1 MLPGRPVAF
10 DASGPSRGSYET
22 YSRGHGETPPP
33 RRKAYKHPREPQGM
47 TIPLFIGGLGPPE
60 LLLIAGVLILLFG
73 ASKLPKLARSMG
85 SATGEFK
92 KGRQEVEE
100 ELEEI
105 KEGPSATDGEPAAT
119 DEEPAVDRRGTGRD
133 RRGTGRDRRGTG
145 RRDRTGAG
153 VRHRR
158 ARTRPR
164 AVRGLTRLSAR
175 LLRLSFRS
183 RYVRPAR
190 GRGKSL

>member
-1 MLPGRPVAF
+1 
-10 DASGPSRGSYET
+10 
-22 YSRGHGETPPP
+22 
-33 RRKAYKHPREPQGM
+33 M

-119 DEEPAVDRRGTGRD
+119 DEEPAVETEPEPESDTAEPERD
-133 RRGTGRDRRGTG
+133 PEQS
-145 RRDRTGAG
+145 GA
-153 VRHRR
+153 
-158 ARTRPR
+158 
-164 AVRGLTRLSAR
+164 
-175 LLRLSFRS
+175 
-183 RYVRPAR
+183 
-190 GRGKSL
+190 